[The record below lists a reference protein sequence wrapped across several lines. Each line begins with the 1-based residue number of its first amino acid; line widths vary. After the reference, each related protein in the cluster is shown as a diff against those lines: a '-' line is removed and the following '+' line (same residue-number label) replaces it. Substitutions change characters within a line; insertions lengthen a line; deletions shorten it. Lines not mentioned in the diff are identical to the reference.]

1 MAKVTGPLFSIEAR
15 GKIADA
21 MVHFPWKGLNV
32 VRGWVKPANKKSPD
46 QGDVRLMLGGLG
58 AAMARP
64 ETGSLYQEDLLDL
77 AEGTETWN
85 SAFVKFGM
93 KNVFVDIAGFTAD
106 HVLYV
111 GHSAKDSW
119 DSVAAVLGFIDYEV
133 TYSGTPLIYE
143 AGFQL
148 YMLARTA
155 IAIHAAHSELFNR
168 APYLTALASWNSGN
182 VGAMNADMTAA

>member
-46 QGDVRLMLGGLG
+46 QGDIRLMLGGLG
-58 AAMARP
+58 AAMKRP
-64 ETGSLYQEDLLDL
+64 DVGSMYQEDLLSL
-77 AEGTETWN
+77 AEGVQTWN
-85 SAFVKFGM
+85 SAFVKFGIQ
-93 KNVFVDIAGFTAD
+93 NVFVDIAGFEAD
-106 HVLYV
+106 HALYV
-111 GHSAKDSW
+111 AHSAKDSW
-119 DSVAAVLGFIDYEV
+119 DSVAAVLGFIDYEIE
-133 TYSGTPLIYE
+133 YSGTALIYE

-148 YMLARTA
+148 YMLARVA
-155 IAIHAAHSELFNR
+155 IAIHAEQSALFNR